1 MRSALVFVS
10 LTAFSVFAGLA
21 HAAPSWDIRKPPV
34 VGPPNTGPVID
45 APASQGQWFRPRL
58 PTGGLGEPEVRSH
71 EFYDNVRQ
79 GVTGAAFGGGTASSA
94 AIEGLFAGYTT
105 APGGLATGYSIR
117 ATIRNDTG
125 SELGVPEFG
134 TNSHEEFRQG
144 TSPEY
149 VGTLFAAKLTT
160 HWADDG
166 VLGNFTLASPANFA
180 SPNAAQQGAPGE
192 SGTFAVGYDQLAWY
206 SFTQTGAYQVP
217 TWDFGDIPVGG
228 SVTRTLTF
236 SFYDVVPLT
245 ALPQIPT
252 GQDLFINRTT
262 DLKIG
267 KYFVADPVRSA
278 IFDTGAPYPS
288 GDISPGSLLG
298 NVSVFHNVPAPGAAA
313 LLALGGLVGLRRR
326 R

>member
-1 MRSALVFVS
+1 
-10 LTAFSVFAGLA
+10 
-21 HAAPSWDIRKPPV
+21 
-34 VGPPNTGPVID
+34 TGPAVD
-45 APASQGQWFRPRL
+45 PNATQGQWFRPVL
-58 PTGGLGEPEVRSH
+58 PTGGLGNPESRSH

-79 GVTGAAFGGGTASSA
+79 GLTGGAFGGGAAGSA

-105 APGGLATGYSIR
+105 VPGGLATGYSIR

-125 SELGVPEFG
+125 TEQGQPEFG
-134 TNSHEEFRQG
+134 TNSHNEIRQG

-149 VGTLFAAKLTT
+149 VGTLFGAKLTT

-166 VLGNFTLASPANFA
+166 VLGNFTLGSPANFA
-180 SPNAAQQGAPGE
+180 SPNPAAQGSPGE
-192 SGTFAVGYDQLAWY
+192 SGTFAVGYDELAWY
-206 SFTQTGAYQVP
+206 SFTQSGAYQVP

-228 SVTRTLTF
+228 SATRTLTF
-236 SFYDVVPLT
+236 SFYTPVSLT

-267 KYFVADPVRSA
+267 KYFVADPVRNA

-288 GDISPGSLLG
+288 GDLSPNSLLG
-298 NVSVFHNVPAPGAAA
+298 NVSVFHNIPAPGAAA

>member
-21 HAAPSWDIRKPPV
+21 HAGPSWDIRKPPV
-34 VGPPNTGPVID
+34 FGPPNTGPVID
-45 APASQGQWFRPRL
+45 PPATQGQWFRPRL
-58 PTGGLGEPEVRSH
+58 PTGGLGEPEFRTH

-79 GVTGAAFGGGTASSA
+79 GVGGIFGGGAAGSA
-94 AIEGLFAGYTT
+94 AIEGLFNGYIAG
-105 APGGLATGYSIR
+105 PGGIVTGYSIM

-125 SELGVPEFG
+125 TELGIPEFG
-134 TNSHEEFRQG
+134 TNSHDEFRQG
-144 TSPEY
+144 ISPEY
-149 VGTLFAAKLTT
+149 VGTLYQTKLTV

-166 VLGNFTLASPANFA
+166 VLGNFNLGSPANFA
-180 SPNAAQQGAPGE
+180 SPNPAQQGSPGE
-192 SGTFAVGYDQLAWY
+192 SGTFAVDYDQLAWY

-217 TWDFGDIPVGG
+217 TWDFGDIPVGAA
-228 SVTRTLTF
+228 VTRTLTF
-236 SFYDVVPLT
+236 AFYDPVPLA
-245 ALPQIPT
+245 ALPQIPL

-267 KYFVADPVRSA
+267 KYFVADPVLNF

-288 GDISPGSLLG
+288 GDLSPSSLLG